1 MYTGSVDN
9 AVDFQWDEGNT
20 DHIALHNV
28 TAEEVEQAL
37 RNNPVFLKTEE
48 RNGERRDTHLG
59 VSESGKLMLI
69 FTTPRHGK
77 VRVVTAWKANRKW
90 RSIWKSIQT

>member
-1 MYTGSVDN
+1 MYTDWVEGGVE
-9 AVDFQWDEGNT
+9 FEWDEGNT
-20 DHIALHNV
+20 DHISLHDV
-28 TAEEVEQAL
+28 TPEEVEHAL

-48 RNGERRDTHLG
+48 RHGERRDNHLG

-90 RSIWKSIQT
+90 RSIWKNIQT